1 MTNKHDHNPG
11 NPAGGKG
18 GPAND
23 NGGAATLPWANARPS
38 ARTANDNGSEK
49 KARASASKGAIVSL
63 AALGAALNSVDIT
76 SLGGRSGKPMLSF
89 KRDGSGTWMYGQK
102 CTVVEDASSWAGNP
116 LTFRWGFICFS
127 DANKVVGERLVPI
140 TQPRPD
146 ITELP
151 DHGFKWQEQMT
162 VDFKCVDG
170 TDVGVEVVYKPTTI
184 GGIQAV
190 VGLIEAVRDR
200 LNSGQYGDE
209 IVPVVQLEKD
219 SYQHGQYGRVW
230 TPVLTIVDWLSLRGP
245 EPKQAVPPPKPASPP
260 PVEQPRRRRVA

>member
-1 MTNKHDHNPG
+1 MTTKHDHDPG
-11 NPAGGKG
+11 KPAGADGR
-18 GPAND
+18 PAND
-23 NGGAATLPWANARPS
+23 NGGAA
-38 ARTANDNGSEK
+38 NDNGGGK
-49 KARASASKGAIVSL
+49 KAVASASKGAIVSL

-76 SLGGRSGKPMLSF
+76 SIGGRSGKPMLSF

-102 CTVVEDASSWAGNP
+102 CTVVEDASSWSGNP
-116 LTFRWGFICFS
+116 LTLRWGFICFS

-170 TDVGVEVVYKPTTI
+170 TDAGVEVVYKPTTV

-230 TPVLTIVDWLSLRGP
+230 TPLLTIVDWMSLTGP
-245 EPKQAVPPPKPASPP
+245 EPKRAKLPPQPVAPP